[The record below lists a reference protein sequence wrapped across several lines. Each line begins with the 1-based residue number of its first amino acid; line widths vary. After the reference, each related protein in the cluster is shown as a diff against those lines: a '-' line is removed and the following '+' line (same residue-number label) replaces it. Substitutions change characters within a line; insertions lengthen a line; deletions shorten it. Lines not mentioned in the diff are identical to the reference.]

1 MSEWLKVRE
10 GIQRKSLAKDPGRKL
25 QMDILKIEPGLVDI
39 PHWHDDF
46 EWVYILEGSLEDEK
60 GLHKKGDFI
69 INDKDARHQPR
80 SKDGCTA
87 LIVWCGSVRDKP

>member
-1 MSEWLKVRE
+1 MAENKE
-10 GIQRKSLAKDPGRKL
+10 GQFLRKSLAKDPKRKL
-25 QMDILKIEPGLVDI
+25 QMDILRIEPDFVDV

-69 INDKDARHQPR
+69 INDKDARHRPTSR
-80 SKDGCTA
+80 DGCTA
-87 LIVWCGSVRDKP
+87 IIMWCGSVRQKP